1 MRKVD
6 FNSKQRFIAINVET
20 KFLLHDLALQE
31 IVILKYALFL
41 NGLINFNGDL
51 VSMLVKS

>member
-31 IVILKYALFL
+31 IVILKDTLFL
-41 NGLINFNGDL
+41 NCFINFNGEL